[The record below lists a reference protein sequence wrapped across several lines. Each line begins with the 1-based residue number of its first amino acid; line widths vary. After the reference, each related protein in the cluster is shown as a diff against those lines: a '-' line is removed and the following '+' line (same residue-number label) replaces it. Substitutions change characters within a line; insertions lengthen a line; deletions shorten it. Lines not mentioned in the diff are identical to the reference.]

1 MLALGAAL
9 ATVVSLS
16 APGPVTALAADG
28 QRVAFASGRGAG
40 DCDRVRIWSP
50 KTGRVVRLGRTTA
63 CVQTSTGT
71 GVAAV
76 SIAGRR
82 VLWLHY
88 TGGNIREWSLF
99 TASQTAPKPRRLRFV
114 TLDVDSAP
122 PIVVGDGDASRLGG
136 LLPYA
141 VGREVVA
148 LRADGGR
155 RFAWTAPGRVVALSA
170 LGGELAVASE
180 GGRVTV
186 LDLAG
191 RTLREES
198 YAGELSAVKLT
209 GAGVL
214 VQRGRTLEH
223 RNGVGVP
230 WAAVLP
236 ASARLVDAAGTTD
249 ALYVVRGVVRARR
262 IGGARDVVVGRGA
275 FAQVEG
281 RSLATAG
288 GRKLTAREPYA
299 R

>member
-1 MLALGAAL
+1 MLALGATL

-28 QRVAFASGRGAG
+28 ERVAFAAGRGAG
-40 DCDRVRIWSP
+40 DCDRVRIWNPRS
-50 KTGRVVRLGRTTA
+50 GRVVRLGRTTA
-63 CVQTSTGT
+63 CVVTSTGT
-71 GVAAV
+71 GIAAV

-99 TASQTAPKPRRLRFV
+99 TATETAPKPRRLRFASA
-114 TLDVDSAP
+114 DADSAP
-122 PIVVGDGDASRLGG
+122 PIVVGDGDASRLGD

-141 VGREVVA
+141 VGREVIA
-148 LRADGGR
+148 LRANGSR
-155 RFAWTAPGRVVALSA
+155 RFAWSAPGRVVALSA

-180 GGRVTV
+180 GGRMTV

-191 RTLREES
+191 RVLREES
-198 YAGELSAVKLT
+198 YAGEISALELT

-223 RNGVGVP
+223 RGGSGAP
-230 WAAVLP
+230 WVALLP
-236 ASARLVDAAGTTD
+236 AGARLVDAAGTTD
-249 ALYVVRGVVRARR
+249 ALYVVRGLVRARR
-262 IGGARDVVVGRGA
+262 IGASRDVVVGRGA

-281 RSLATAG
+281 LRLATAS
-288 GRKLTAREPYA
+288 GRKLTARRPYA